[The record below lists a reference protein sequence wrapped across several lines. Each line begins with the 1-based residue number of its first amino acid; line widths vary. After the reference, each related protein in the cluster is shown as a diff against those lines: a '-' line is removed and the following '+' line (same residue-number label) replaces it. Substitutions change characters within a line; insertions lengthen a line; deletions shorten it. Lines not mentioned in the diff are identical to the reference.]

1 MHCDSSCVVAHSHQL
16 SRHPLQPLAMSFAM
30 CSTTLSWVV
39 VSAEVD
45 LRLRF
50 RLRRYSS
57 RCGRRQ
63 QNRRQTPP
71 SAPERVVEVA
81 PPMRAQP
88 ATGARA
94 RVSLGAADS
103 TEIRAPERPTGLAAG
118 SSSCVES
125 ALMEAR
131 SWRCEAA
138 SPYLAGSG
146 VRTCQADG
154 ARRVLPAG
162 RGAEVDERA
171 VDRDQLVDVRGA
183 RRTCLGAPPRI
194 EMTSDVAE
202 LPVTLLESQ

>member
-45 LRLRF
+45 LWLRF
-50 RLRRYSS
+50 

-125 ALMEAR
+125 ALMEAS

-138 SPYLAGSG
+138 SPYPACSG